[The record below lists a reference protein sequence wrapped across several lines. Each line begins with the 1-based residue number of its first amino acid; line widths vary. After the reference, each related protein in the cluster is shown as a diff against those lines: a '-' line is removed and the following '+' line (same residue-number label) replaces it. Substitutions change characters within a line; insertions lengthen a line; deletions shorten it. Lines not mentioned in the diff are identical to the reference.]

1 MALIK
6 ALLGAVALV
15 GSLALTAQAQT
26 PEKLRVAVTQRGAWD
41 TSVAEIGNKAGI
53 FRKHNI
59 NVELLFTGGGAEA
72 VGAIISGQLDIA
84 VSIGISTVLGSF
96 SKGAPLRI
104 FSSET
109 TGQPDIYW
117 FVPAASPIKSPADFK
132 DKTIGYSVAG
142 SSSHAALLALLAQE
156 KVTAKPTPTGGV
168 TPSFTAGMTGQVDVA
183 WTTIP
188 IGLKE
193 QDEGRIRRVARAAD
207 VKSLQ
212 NRTVRVNMTSAQN
225 IEKRKPVFDRFL
237 AAYKETLDYM
247 YSSPDAIAHFAE
259 IANVPLSVAQ
269 KIPGL
274 VPKDALSPDQIVGM
288 DDIMAEAIATKFIA
302 APLTKAQISELVVMK
317 NPPK

>member
-1 MALIK
+1 MKAASFLLSTIAAVLMA
-6 ALLGAVALV
+6 
-15 GSLALTAQAQT
+15 AQAPALAQDT
-26 PEKLRVAVTQRGAWD
+26 LKIAVPQRGAWD
-41 TSVAEIGNKAGI
+41 TSVAEIGSKAGI
-53 FRKHNI
+53 FKKHNI

-84 VSIGISTVLGSF
+84 VSIGISTVLGSY

-156 KVTAKPTPTGGV
+156 KVAGKPTPTGGV
-168 TPSFTAGMTGQVDVA
+168 TPSFTAGMTGQIDVA

-212 NRTVRVNMTSAQN
+212 NRTVRVNMTNAQTM
-225 IEKRKPVFDRFL
+225 EKRKAVIDRFL

-274 VPKDALSPDQIVGM
+274 VPKEALSPDQIVGM
-288 DDIMAEAIATKFIA
+288 DDIMAEAIATKFIT

>member
-1 MALIK
+1 MK
-6 ALLGAVALV
+6 AASFVLAAVATLAALV
-15 GSLALTAQAQT
+15 PATAQDT
-26 PEKLRVAVTQRGAWD
+26 LKIAVPQRGAWD

-53 FRKHNI
+53 FKKHNI

-117 FVPAASPIKSPADFK
+117 FVPASSPIKSPADFK

-156 KVTAKPTPTGGV
+156 KVAAKPTPTGGV
-168 TPSFTAGMTGQVDVA
+168 TPSFTAGMTGQIDVA

-212 NRTVRVNMTSAQN
+212 NRTVRVNMTNAQTM
-225 IEKRKPVFDRFL
+225 EKRKAVIDRFL

-247 YSSPDAIAHFAE
+247 YSSPEALVHFAE
-259 IANVPLSVAQ
+259 IANVPLAVAQ

-288 DDIMAEAIATKFIA
+288 DDIMAEAIATKFIT

>member
-1 MALIK
+1 MK
-6 ALLGAVALV
+6 AASFVLAAVATLAALV
-15 GSLALTAQAQT
+15 PASAQDT
-26 PEKLRVAVTQRGAWD
+26 LKIAVPQRGAWD

-53 FRKHNI
+53 FKKHNI

-84 VSIGISTVLGSF
+84 VSIGISTVLGSY

-104 FSSET
+104 FSAET

-117 FVPAASPIKSPADFK
+117 FVPATSPIKSVTDFK

-156 KVTAKPTPTGGV
+156 KITAKPTPTGGV
-168 TPSFTAGMTGQVDVA
+168 TPSFTAGMTGQIDVA
-183 WTTIP
+183 WTTVP

-193 QDEGRIRRVARAAD
+193 IDEGRIRRVARAAD

-212 NRTVRVNMTSAQN
+212 NRTVRVNMTNAQT
-225 IEKRKPVFDRFL
+225 IEKRKAVIDRFL

-247 YSSPDAIAHFAE
+247 YSSPDAITHFAE
-259 IANVPLSVAQ
+259 IANVPLAVAQ

-274 VPKDALSPDQIVGM
+274 VPKEALSPDQIVGM
-288 DDIMAEAIATKFIA
+288 DDIMAEAIATKFMT

>member
-1 MALIK
+1 MRAASIVFAAFATFAALSPAAAQDKLKI
-6 ALLGAVALV
+6 AV
-15 GSLALTAQAQT
+15 
-26 PEKLRVAVTQRGAWD
+26 PQRGAWD
-41 TSVAEIGNKAGI
+41 TSIPEIGNKAGI
-53 FRKHNI
+53 FKKHNI
-59 NVELLFTGGGAEA
+59 DVELLFTGGGAEA

-84 VSIGISTVLGSF
+84 VSIGISTVLGSY

-104 FSSET
+104 FSAET

-117 FVPAASPIKSPADFK
+117 FVPAASPIKSAADFK

-156 KVTAKPTPTGGV
+156 KVAAKPTPTGGV
-168 TPSFTAGMTGQVDVA
+168 TPSFTAGMTGQIDVA
-183 WTTIP
+183 WTTVP

-193 QDEGRIRRVARAAD
+193 IDEGRIRRVARAAD

-212 NRTVRVNMTSAQN
+212 NRTVRVNMTNAQT
-225 IEKRKPVFDRFL
+225 IEKRKAVIDRFM

-247 YSSPDAIAHFAE
+247 YSSPAALVHFAE
-259 IANVPLSVAQ
+259 IANVPLAVAQ

-274 VPKDALSPDQIVGM
+274 VPKEALSPDQIMGM
-288 DDIMAEAIATKFIA
+288 DDIMAEAIATKFMT
-302 APLTKAQISELVVMK
+302 APLTKAQLGELVVMK

>member
-1 MALIK
+1 MKAACFAL
-6 ALLGAVALV
+6 AAAVAL
-15 GSLALTAQAQT
+15 AAFAPAKAQDT
-26 PEKLRVAVTQRGAWD
+26 LKIAVPQRGAWD

-274 VPKDALSPDQIVGM
+274 VPKNALSPDQIVGM

>member
-1 MALIK
+1 MKAACFAL
-6 ALLGAVALV
+6 AAAVAL
-15 GSLALTAQAQT
+15 SAFAPAKAQDT
-26 PEKLRVAVTQRGAWD
+26 LKIAVPQRGAWD

-117 FVPAASPIKSPADFK
+117 FVPSSSPIKSPADFK

-142 SSSHAALLALLAQE
+142 SSSHAALLAFLAQE

-193 QDEGRIRRVARAAD
+193 QDEGRIRRIARAAD